1 MDERGIRSNSFTSL
15 TGFSCNLLVL
25 GVTDVQSAE
34 ELHPVAFCP
43 PFSSGSHGIA
53 FCPSPDGLRAAEGFA
68 AAANARAQLV

>member
-1 MDERGIRSNSFTSL
+1 M
-15 TGFSCNLLVL
+15 L

-68 AAANARAQLV
+68 AAANARAQLVWAEGREEATTGHLL

>member
-1 MDERGIRSNSFTSL
+1 M
-15 TGFSCNLLVL
+15 
-25 GVTDVQSAE
+25 QSAE